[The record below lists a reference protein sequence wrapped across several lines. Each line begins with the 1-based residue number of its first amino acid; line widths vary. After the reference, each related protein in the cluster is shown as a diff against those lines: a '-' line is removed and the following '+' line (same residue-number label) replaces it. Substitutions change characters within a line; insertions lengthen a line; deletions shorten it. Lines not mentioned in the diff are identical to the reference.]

1 MIVQPAE
8 KCQRS
13 SKKRQ
18 GTTEQA
24 AEKLFSLMAVTDI
37 CLELLYQRVMRGN
50 DQKQAAMFSYL
61 TLAQRIPAD
70 HPARQIRALV
80 DRALQRLDA
89 ELEKLYSGTGRPS
102 IAPERLL
109 RAMLLMVLYSIRSER
124 QLMEQMNYNL
134 LFRWFV
140 GLEMDDA
147 VWDVTV
153 FTKNRERL
161 IDGAVS
167 QKLLQSVLVEARAHD
182 LLSEEHFTV
191 DGTLIQAWASA
202 RSFREKSD
210 PPAAGKGSGSK
221 GSLLLRD
228 KVESTT
234 DPEARLY
241 KKSKADKS
249 MPAYMGHTL
258 IENRNGLAVA
268 AEASEAGN
276 AAERAAAVAMLDRTV
291 APQQERAPELKITL
305 GADTLYQEEK
315 FIGDLRQRAVA
326 PHVSQYT
333 RESSN
338 LGKNSLTEAERADP
352 RRMISQRKRKLIE
365 KVFGWAKLDSVL
377 RQVKVRGLKRVDW
390 FYRLTMAAYNL
401 IRLRKLI
408 PIEAPAS

>member
-1 MIVQPAE
+1 
-8 KCQRS
+8 
-13 SKKRQ
+13 
-18 GTTEQA
+18 
-24 AEKLFSLMAVTDI
+24 
-37 CLELLYQRVMRGN
+37 
-50 DQKQAAMFSYL
+50 MFSYL
-61 TLAQRIPAD
+61 TLAQRIPMD
-70 HPARQIRALV
+70 HPAREIRALV
-80 DRALQRLDA
+80 DRALERMDA
-89 ELEKLYSGTGRPS
+89 ELEKLYSDTGRPS

-109 RAMLLMVLYSIRSER
+109 RATLLMVLYSIRSER

-161 IDGAVS
+161 IAGAIS
-167 QKLLQSVLVEARAHD
+167 QKLLESVLVEAREHD

-202 RSFREKSD
+202 RSFKEKSD
-210 PPAAGKGSGSK
+210 PPAAGSGSGSK
-221 GSLLLRD
+221 GALLLRD

-249 MPAYMGHTL
+249 VPAYMGHTL

-276 AAERAAAVAMLDRTV
+276 AAERETALELLDR
-291 APQQERAPELKITL
+291 AIPPKGSE
-305 GADTLYQEEK
+305 
-315 FIGDLRQRAVA
+315 
-326 PHVSQYT
+326 YT
-333 RESSN
+333 QESSN
-338 LGKNSLTEAERADP
+338 LGKNSLNEAERADP
-352 RRMISQRKRKLIE
+352 RRAISQRKRKLIE

-390 FYRLTMAAYNL
+390 FYRLAMAAYNL
-401 IRLRKLI
+401 MRLRRLM
-408 PIEAPAS
+408 PIEALAC

>member
-1 MIVQPAE
+1 
-8 KCQRS
+8 
-13 SKKRQ
+13 
-18 GTTEQA
+18 
-24 AEKLFSLMAVTDI
+24 
-37 CLELLYQRVMRGN
+37 
-50 DQKQAAMFSYL
+50 MFSYL
-61 TLAQRIPAD
+61 TLAQRIPMD

-80 DRALQRLDA
+80 DRALERLDA
-89 ELEKLYSGTGRPS
+89 DFEKLYSSTGRPS

-161 IDGAVS
+161 IEGAIS
-167 QKLLQSVLVEARAHD
+167 QRLLEEVLFEARAHE

-191 DGTLIQAWASA
+191 DGTLIQAWAAA
-202 RSFREKSD
+202 RSFQQKSD
-210 PPAAGKGSGSK
+210 PPAPGSGSGSK
-221 GSLLLRD
+221 GALLLRD

-249 MPAYMGHTL
+249 LPAYMGHTL
-258 IENRNGLAVA
+258 IENRNGLALA
-268 AEASEAGN
+268 AQASEAGN
-276 AAERAAAVAMLDRTV
+276 AAERASALAMLDRAM
-291 APQQERAPELKITL
+291 APKQERGPELKITL

-315 FIGDLRQRAVA
+315 FIEDLRQRAVA
-326 PHVSQYT
+326 PHVSEYT
-333 RESSN
+333 QESSN
-338 LGKNSLTEAERADP
+338 LGKNSLTEAERADQ
-352 RRMISQRKRKLIE
+352 RRAISQKKRKLIE
-365 KVFGWAKLDSVL
+365 KIFGWAKLDSVL

-401 IRLRKLI
+401 MRLRKLI
-408 PIEAPAS
+408 PIEALAC